1 MSAADPSAATP
12 TAATAAPPADYSG
25 ARPPPPRRPRRRWR
39 RLLLILLLLAV
50 LFAIAAV
57 WGNRPHVPQRE
68 PQAVHRSPQ
77 QLAQGLYLA
86 RAADCMACH
95 DGVGGMGGARE
106 GQPFAGGKP
115 LPTPFGTLYGTNITP
130 DPDHGIGRW
139 TAEEFHA
146 AVTRGTA
153 PGGRQLYPAMPYASY
168 HLMSR
173 EDSDLIYGYLMNIR
187 PVAQP
192 NTKPALP
199 FPFNLRVLMFGWKT
213 LFLSSAPLPVGS
225 QGQSPAWLR
234 GQYLGN
240 VMGHCAECH
249 TPRGMFGQMQKDRWL
264 QGGTLSLFTAPGI
277 TAEALAARGWTR
289 EGMAQFLQ
297 TGFSAHGSAFDE
309 MHEVIANSTRYLT
322 AEDMTALSTFL
333 LGDNPPAPQ
342 PLPAAAPPDSGTG
355 NSAGNSAGNGAGNGA
370 GTLDAG
376 RGHYMALC
384 ASCHGSEGLGRSLT
398 MPPLKGNSTVRQADA
413 RNLVLAILVGLPKH
427 PATQQGPTPLPG
439 MPGFMQ
445 ELTDGEV
452 AALANYT
459 RTALGGLP
467 ADVTAAQVADLRSA
481 AGKAGHRAAP

>member
-1 MSAADPSAATP
+1 MSAMSAAHSG
-12 TAATAAPPADYSG
+12 ATATQADYSG
-25 ARPPPPRRPRRRWR
+25 ARPAPPRRPRRRWR
-39 RLLLILLLLAV
+39 NLLLIVLLLAV

-68 PQAVHRSPQ
+68 PQTVHRSPQ

-95 DGVGGMGGARE
+95 DGAGSGLGSL
-106 GQPFAGGKP
+106 PFAGGKP
-115 LPTPFGTLYGTNITP
+115 LPTPFGTLYGTNISP

-173 EDSDLIYGYLMNIR
+173 EDSDLIYGYLMNQQ

-192 NTKPALP
+192 NRKPDLP

-213 LFLSSAPLPVGS
+213 MFLSSAPLPVGS

-249 TPRGMFGQMQKDRWL
+249 TPRGMFGQMDKGRWL
-264 QGGTLSLFTAPGI
+264 QGGTLSLFSAPSI
-277 TAEALAARGWTR
+277 TAEALAARGWTP
-289 EGMAQFLQ
+289 EGMAQFLHS
-297 TGFSAHGSAFDE
+297 GFSAHGSAFDE
-309 MHEVIANSTRYLT
+309 MHEVIANSTQYLT
-322 AEDMTALSTFL
+322 REDLDALSAFL
-333 LGDNPPAPQ
+333 LGDTP
-342 PLPAAAPPDSGTG
+342 PAAAVLPTATTAPATDT
-355 NSAGNSAGNGAGNGA
+355 

-376 RGHYMALC
+376 RSHYMALC
-384 ASCHGSEGLGRSLT
+384 AGCHGSEGLGRSLT
-398 MPPLKGNSTVRQADA
+398 MPPLRGNSTVRQADA
-413 RNLVLAILVGLPKH
+413 RNLVLAILVGLPRH
-427 PATQQGPTPLPG
+427 PQGSAGPTPLPG
-439 MPGFMQ
+439 MPGFLQ
-445 ELTDGEV
+445 ELDDAGV

-459 RTALGGLP
+459 RTSLGGQP
-467 ADVTAAQVADLRSA
+467 ADVTAAQVADLRA
-481 AGKAGHRAAP
+481 AAAKAGHSPAP

>member
-1 MSAADPSAATP
+1 M
-12 TAATAAPPADYSG
+12 
-25 ARPPPPRRPRRRWR
+25 
-39 RLLLILLLLAV
+39 

-342 PLPAAAPPDSGTG
+342 PLPAAAPRIPAPATARAMARARWTRAGATTWRCAPAATAARAWAAASPCPRSRATAPCARPTPATWCWPSS
-355 NSAGNSAGNGAGNGA
+355 SACPSTRPPSRAPRPCPA
-370 GTLDAG
+370 
-376 RGHYMALC
+376 C
-384 ASCHGSEGLGRSLT
+384 PASC
-398 MPPLKGNSTVRQADA
+398 
-413 RNLVLAILVGLPKH
+413 RN
-427 PATQQGPTPLPG
+427 
-439 MPGFMQ
+439 
-445 ELTDGEV
+445 
-452 AALANYT
+452 
-459 RTALGGLP
+459 
-467 ADVTAAQVADLRSA
+467 
-481 AGKAGHRAAP
+481 

>member
-1 MSAADPSAATP
+1 MNTATTTTTLTLNEGFFARRNWFDWVFAALVAAGLLYALQRYGEYMDVYEKCILVGTIPSAIWL
-12 TAATAAPPADYSG
+12 G
-25 ARPPPPRRPRRRWR
+25 WFWRPLRG
-39 RLLLILLLLAV
+39 LMLVVAGLSLLAIGLYQGPEGAQLARSDTV
-50 LFAIAAV
+50 FGLKYFLSSQSAILWMSMV
-57 WGNRPHVPQRE
+57 FFMSTVFYWIVVPVTDYLGHWYLAQLDEKATKVKRNLQMKE
-68 PQAVHRSPQ
+68 VGVIRAGATSPQ
-77 QLAQGLYLA
+77 GYF
-86 RAADCMACH
+86 
-95 DGVGGMGGARE
+95 MGG
-106 GQPFAGGKP
+106 
-115 LPTPFGTLYGTNITP
+115 
-130 DPDHGIGRW
+130 
-139 TAEEFHA
+139 
-146 AVTRGTA
+146 
-153 PGGRQLYPAMPYASY
+153 S
-168 HLMSR
+168 
-173 EDSDLIYGYLMNIR
+173 IYGYLMNIR

-342 PLPAAAPPDSGTG
+342 PLPAAAPPD
-355 NSAGNSAGNGAGNGA
+355 
-370 GTLDAG
+370 
-376 RGHYMALC
+376 
-384 ASCHGSEGLGRSLT
+384 
-398 MPPLKGNSTVRQADA
+398 
-413 RNLVLAILVGLPKH
+413 
-427 PATQQGPTPLPG
+427 
-439 MPGFMQ
+439 
-445 ELTDGEV
+445 
-452 AALANYT
+452 
-459 RTALGGLP
+459 
-467 ADVTAAQVADLRSA
+467 
-481 AGKAGHRAAP
+481 